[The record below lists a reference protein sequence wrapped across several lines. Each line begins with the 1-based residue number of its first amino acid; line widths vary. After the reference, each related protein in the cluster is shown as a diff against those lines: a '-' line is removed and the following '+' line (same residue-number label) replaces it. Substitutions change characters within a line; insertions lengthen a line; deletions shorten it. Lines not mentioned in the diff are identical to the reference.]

1 MIRGRL
7 PGARETSSG
16 PHASSR
22 TRFAWV
28 HFFRTR
34 LARETRVR
42 SAVLVTTTS
51 ARTGSRAAASRTTRS
66 DAEQGSVALYLAV
79 FMTALMVMAG
89 LVVDGGAALAA
100 RGRAEDLAQ
109 QAARAGADALA
120 PVSLRTANPDG
131 LAIDPVAAERAA
143 RAVLDAGGASGA
155 VTIAGLDVTVT
166 ARVPR
171 HAAVLSAVGIT
182 DLSGEATATATV
194 LHGAAVEDR

>member
-1 MIRGRL
+1 M
-7 PGARETSSG
+7 
-16 PHASSR
+16 
-22 TRFAWV
+22 
-28 HFFRTR
+28 
-34 LARETRVR
+34 
-42 SAVLVTTTS
+42 
-51 ARTGSRAAASRTTRS
+51 
-66 DAEQGSVALYLAV
+66 ALYLAV